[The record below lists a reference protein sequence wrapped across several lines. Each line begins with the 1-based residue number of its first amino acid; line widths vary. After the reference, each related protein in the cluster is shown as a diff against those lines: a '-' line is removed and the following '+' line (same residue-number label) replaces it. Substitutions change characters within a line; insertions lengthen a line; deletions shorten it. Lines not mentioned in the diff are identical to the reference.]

1 MLATIDQFLDYLH
14 VSRRLSPHTVKSYSE
29 DLLQFHHFL
38 TAGESSCEAPAGPG
52 AEDGAAQ
59 AEPSLAAWAEIDHR
73 QIRGFL
79 ARLQE
84 EGFARRSMARKLS
97 AVRSFYRYLC
107 RQGLVERD
115 PTVGVTG
122 PKLDQRLP
130 THLLAPEVEAFLMA
144 PDRSEPR
151 GLRDAAILECLYSS
165 GMRVSEVVSLNR
177 DDLPDSGDSLRVV
190 GKGRKER
197 MVFLGRAAREALA
210 EYLALGR
217 PRLFAAGRAPDPN
230 ALFLNKN
237 GTRLTDRSVRTIVH
251 RYIEE
256 AALKTHATPH
266 TLRHSFA
273 THMLENGADLRT
285 VQELLGHASL
295 ATTQIYTHLS
305 GEQLRKVYD
314 SAHPRSRSG

>member
-1 MLATIDQFLDYLH
+1 
-14 VSRRLSPHTVKSYSE
+14 VKSYSE

-38 TAGESSCEAPAGPG
+38 TDGGNSCEGWEAV
-52 AEDGAAQ
+52 
-59 AEPSLAAWAEIDHR
+59 DHR
-73 QIRGFL
+73 EVRSFL
-79 ARLQE
+79 VRLQE

-97 AVRSFYRYLC
+97 AVRSLYRYLC

-122 PKLDQRLP
+122 PKLEQRLP
-130 THLLAPEVEAFLMA
+130 THLLAPEMEALLMA
-144 PDRSEPR
+144 PDRSDPR

-165 GMRVSEVVSLNR
+165 GMRVSEVVSLNTE
-177 DDLPDSGDSLRVV
+177 DLPEYGDSLRVI

-197 MVFLGRAAREALA
+197 MVFLGRAARESVA

-217 PRLFAAGRAPDPN
+217 PRLFAAGRAPDAV

-251 RYIEE
+251 NTIEE
-256 AALKTHATPH
+256 AALKTKATPH

-295 ATTQIYTHLS
+295 ATTQIYTHMS

-314 SAHPRSRSG
+314 SAHPRARGE

>member
-1 MLATIDQFLDYLH
+1 MLTAIDQFRDYLQ
-14 VSRRLSPHTVKSYSE
+14 VARRLSPHTLKSYSE
-29 DLLQFHHFL
+29 DLLQFLNFL
-38 TAGESSCEAPAGPG
+38 TRDDFSCAGWEAV
-52 AEDGAAQ
+52 
-59 AEPSLAAWAEIDHR
+59 DHR
-73 QIRGFL
+73 VVRSFL
-79 ARLQE
+79 AHLQE
-84 EGFARRSMARKLS
+84 EGLARRSVARKLS
-97 AVRSFYRYLC
+97 AVRSFYRFLI
-107 RQGLVERD
+107 RQTLVSRD

-122 PKLDQRLP
+122 PKQEHRLP
-130 THLLAPEVEAFLMA
+130 AHLLAPEIEAFLLA

-165 GMRVSEVVSLNR
+165 GMRVSELVALNVM
-177 DDLPDSGDSLRVV
+177 DLPDHGDALTVV
-190 GKGRKER
+190 GKRQKER
-197 MVFLGRAAREALA
+197 LIFLGRAAREALA

-217 PRLFAAGRAPDPN
+217 PRLFAAGRKPDGQ

-256 AALKTHATPH
+256 AALATQATPH

-273 THMLENGADLRT
+273 THLLENGADLRS

-295 ATTQIYTHLS
+295 ATTQVYTHMT

-314 SAHPRSRSG
+314 RAHPRARRQ